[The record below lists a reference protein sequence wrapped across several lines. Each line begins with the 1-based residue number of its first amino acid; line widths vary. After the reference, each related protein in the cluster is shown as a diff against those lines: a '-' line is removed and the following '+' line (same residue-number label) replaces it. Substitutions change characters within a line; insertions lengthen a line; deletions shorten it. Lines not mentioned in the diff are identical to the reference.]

1 MERGE
6 GGGERDLLLKGP
18 RGAVPEREGAGQSE
32 VELGGALPAARE
44 ETLAEALPQHELAR
58 EGLVAAELGG
68 GDADEVVHRGAD
80 PDGAGGEE
88 ALERHRVRGEQ
99 RQRRVQRQPAGLVP
113 RVLKLARPLLGL
125 AQPGLIVSRNP

>member
-32 VELGGALPAARE
+32 VELGCTLPAARE

-80 PDGAGGEE
+80 PDRAGGEE
-88 ALERHRVRGEQ
+88 A
-99 RQRRVQRQPAGLVP
+99 
-113 RVLKLARPLLGL
+113 
-125 AQPGLIVSRNP
+125 S